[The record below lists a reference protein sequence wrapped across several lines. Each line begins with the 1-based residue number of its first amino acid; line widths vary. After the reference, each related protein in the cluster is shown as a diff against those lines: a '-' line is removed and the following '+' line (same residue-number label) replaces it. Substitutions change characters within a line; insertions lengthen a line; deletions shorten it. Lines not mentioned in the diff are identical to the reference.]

1 MIKIPGIIRTI
12 RFVIAVLVF
21 LLMPHLYS
29 KGAEA
34 DKLKILA
41 DVRVRGE
48 SDWDS
53 KKSDGT
59 FRDDRDR
66 MRYRL
71 RFGFNYKWSN
81 SVKFGGRIRSG
92 DQRDQ
97 QSPHN
102 TFGSEMDPGSFSID
116 KVFIQGQHE
125 LLWWSLGKNSFS
137 FWKQNELFWD
147 DDVTPEGVSL
157 GSEIKLGEFKIKPT
171 LGAYIINHSKNY
183 FGNDSKLIAGQIAIE
198 GKVSDVKLEFA
209 TGIFAFDKLPDKNDG
224 AGENP
229 LDYNIFN
236 SGIKLG
242 MDVGIP
248 LTFGFDFMMNLVD
261 YGAGKYKNIVKDYLK
276 DEKYGLIASVKL
288 GSLKKQGDW
297 LLAYYFTQIQK
308 YSVVDYFAQDDWI
321 RWNYSDS
328 EGNGLTGARS
338 SNFGGSE
345 IRLGYA
351 FGSGFNCV
359 LRTYLVEALVKKGG
373 SSDKALE
380 TGNRIRLDFNI
391 KIN

>member
-1 MIKIPGIIRTI
+1 MNMPSKNVRTN
-12 RFVIAVLVF
+12 RFIIAVISI
-21 LLMPHLYS
+21 LLMSLFS
-29 KGAEA
+29 SEAEEK
-34 DKLKILA
+34 DKLKILGDA
-41 DVRVRGE
+41 RIRTE

-53 KKSDGT
+53 KKSDGS

-71 RFGFNYKWSN
+71 RFGFNYKWNN
-81 SVKFGGRIRSG
+81 SIKFGGRIRSG

-102 TFGSEMDPGSFSID
+102 TFGSEMETGSFSID
-116 KVFIQGQHE
+116 KAFIQGQHE
-125 LLWWSLGKNSFS
+125 LLWWNLGKNSFP

-157 GSEIKLGEFKIKPT
+157 GSKIKTGEFTLKPT
-171 LGAYIINHSKNY
+171 FGAYIVNHKQKY
-183 FGNDSKLIAGQIAIE
+183 FGNDSKLIAAQIALD

-209 TGIFAFDKLPDKNDG
+209 TGIYIFDKLADKNDG
-224 AGENP
+224 AGENT

-236 SGIKLG
+236 TGIKLG
-242 MDVGIP
+242 LDIGMP
-248 LTFGFDFMMNLVD
+248 LSFGFDFMINLVD
-261 YGAGKYKNIVKDYLK
+261 YGNEKYKNIVKDYLK
-276 DEKYGLIASVKL
+276 DEKTGFVASVKL

-297 LLAYYFTQIQK
+297 TLAYYFTQIQK

-321 RWNYSDS
+321 RWNYSDA
-328 EGNGLTGARS
+328 EGEGLTGARS